1 MYDDAVRDVGAAR
14 RGSGAD
20 GSTAGKGGAAAGA
33 GEALDER
40 AGELLLL
47 DAAAAA
53 AAAICDGR
61 GGSGMVHR
69 RQPGNRGDGGQKA
82 GCLAKE
88 QVQARQIFASRRVEA
103 AVGHYNTSA
112 PNTTSASKE

>member
-1 MYDDAVRDVGAAR
+1 MYDDAARGVGAAR

-33 GEALDER
+33 GEAVDER
-40 AGELLLL
+40 AGELLPF

-69 RQPGNRGDGGQKA
+69 R
-82 GCLAKE
+82 
-88 QVQARQIFASRRVEA
+88 
-103 AVGHYNTSA
+103 
-112 PNTTSASKE
+112 